1 MQRIGLYLM
10 QGGIAPPSQI
20 SRFVTNSDIGGLLA

>member
-10 QGGIAPPSQI
+10 QSGHCAAIANHSV
-20 SRFVTNSDIGGLLA
+20 RANSDIGGLLA